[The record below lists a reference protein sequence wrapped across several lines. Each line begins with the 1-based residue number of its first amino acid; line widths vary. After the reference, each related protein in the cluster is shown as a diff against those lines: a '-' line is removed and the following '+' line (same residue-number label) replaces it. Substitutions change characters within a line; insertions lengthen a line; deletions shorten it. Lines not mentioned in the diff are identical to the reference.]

1 MRLFNLSFINEKKT
15 KENKEKKETLHMIVF
30 VFETPESKAEAN
42 HPPPFILYRFPSP
55 DTSYPSVIVYKNFWT
70 ILLDDALR

>member
-1 MRLFNLSFINEKKT
+1 MKKKT

-42 HPPPFILYRFPSP
+42 HPPPLY
-55 DTSYPSVIVYKNFWT
+55 IVSLPLARHLIPFRNR
-70 ILLDDALR
+70 I